1 MFVNSGSGGAALH
14 IDTIY
19 KYNSVTKEMDTVC
32 ELITEYEGTDDNGI
46 PIPKYSLFEGDNYHF
61 TGSAYDSDAATCH
74 DQEAMDKFTQTKDAA
89 MANVKDIPEQIEW
102 TMVPIK

>member
-1 MFVNSGSGGAALH
+1 MIILTGKVVVSKGKLVLTRVSKTSISGPP
-14 IDTIY
+14 IRTPI
-19 KYNSVTKEMDTVC
+19 SV
-32 ELITEYEGTDDNGI
+32 